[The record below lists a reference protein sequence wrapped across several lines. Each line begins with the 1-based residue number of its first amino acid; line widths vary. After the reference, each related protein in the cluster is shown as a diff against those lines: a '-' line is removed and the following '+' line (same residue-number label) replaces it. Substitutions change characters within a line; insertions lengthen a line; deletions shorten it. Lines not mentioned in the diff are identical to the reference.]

1 MLADQGGHVKPPFSR
16 DAPLDFAQTIPPDRL
31 DIRLSLCFNSASSN
45 HRQPTQRGK
54 GMKEQDRKK
63 VLENTVKRCR
73 EKNILIPTFEQLVHP
88 EKLPQGIKDELKKI
102 GLWDT
107 HPRNLFRITWK
118 NEPKKSGGLFGGVN
132 YLEIPREITGVKARI
147 IMLLGKFFP
156 TGAHKVG
163 AAFGCLAP
171 RLVTGEFDPTTQ
183 KAVWPSTG
191 NYCRGGAFDSVLLG
205 CTPVAILPK
214 EMSKERFE
222 WLKEIGSEIYATPG
236 CESNVKEIYD
246 KCWELRREFGDKVV
260 ILNQFDEMG
269 NSMWHFAV
277 TGQAMQE
284 VFEKEKKAGQ
294 RLAGVSLTQGSAGTL
309 GSGEYLKEV
318 YPLVKLTVGEALQ
331 CPTLYLNGFGGHR
344 IEGIGDKHVPWIH
357 NLKHTDLVAAI
368 DDNACIALMRLFN
381 EPAGRAF
388 LKKIGAPREVVDQ
401 LDLLGISG
409 IANLVGAMKTARY
422 YEFNENDV
430 MITLSTDSMELYG
443 SRIKEYREKE
453 GEYTAVR
460 AEVDYGKYVAD
471 LGIDWLLETGYYDR
485 KRMHNLKYFTWI
497 EQQGRK
503 LEDLN
508 AQWYEDT
515 WWTDQYRSV
524 AKLDEQIKEFNE
536 RTGLIKKYRK

>member
-1 MLADQGGHVKPPFSR
+1 
-16 DAPLDFAQTIPPDRL
+16 
-31 DIRLSLCFNSASSN
+31 
-45 HRQPTQRGK
+45 
-54 GMKEQDRKK
+54 MKEQDRKK
-63 VLENTVKRCR
+63 VLENTIKRCR
-73 EKNILIPTFEQLVHP
+73 EKDIIIPTFDQMAHP
-88 EKLPQGIKDELKKI
+88 EKVPQGIKNELKKI

-118 NEPKKSGGLFGGVN
+118 NEPVKTGGGFGKVN
-132 YLEIPREITGVKARI
+132 YLEIPREITGIKARVL
-147 IMLLGKFFP
+147 MLLGKFFP

-191 NYCRGGAFDSVLLG
+191 NYCRGGAFDSILLG

-222 WLKEIGSEIYATPG
+222 WLKQIGSQIYATPG

-246 KCWELRREFGDKVV
+246 KCWELKREFGDKVV
-260 ILNQFDEMG
+260 ILNQFDELG

-277 TGQAMQE
+277 TGHAMQE
-284 VFEKEKKAGQ
+284 VFEAEKKKGQ
-294 RLAGVSLTQGSAGTL
+294 RLSAVSLTQGSAGTL
-309 GSGEYLKEV
+309 GSGEYLKEA

-344 IEGIGDKHVPWIH
+344 IEGIGDKHVPWVH
-357 NLKHTDLVAAI
+357 NLKHTDVVAAI

-381 EPAGRAF
+381 EPAGRKF
-388 LKKIGAPREVVDQ
+388 LKGIGAPKEVVDK

-409 IANLVGAMKTARY
+409 IANLIGAMKTARY
-422 YEFNENDV
+422 FEFNENDV
-430 MITLSTDSMELYG
+430 IITLSTDSMELYG
-443 SRIKEYREKE
+443 SRLQEYREKE

-460 AEVDYGKYVAD
+460 AEVDYGKYVAN
-471 LGIDWLLETGYYDR
+471 LGIDWLLETSYYDR

-497 EQQGRK
+497 EQQGRQ

-508 AQWYEDT
+508 AQWNDDR
-515 WWTDQYRSV
+515 WWIDQYHSV
-524 AKLDEQIKEFNE
+524 GKLDEKIKEFNE
-536 RTGLIKKYRK
+536 RTGLLKKYQK